1 VISNLGIVILGMKDN
16 IMSDKIGVYVCECG
30 PNIASKVD
38 IEKIK
43 EEIKKLEDFADVELV
58 VKNHKL
64 LCSVDGKK
72 FLENEINEN
81 NLTHLV
87 CAACSPRDHDTTFI
101 NVCKKTNLNPYMY
114 QIVNIREHC
123 AWIIPDKE
131 EATQK
136 AIRMI
141 HAGMDR
147 VLYQQ
152 PLEEK
157 QLDSNPD
164 VLVIGGGI
172 AGMEAALKMASK
184 ERHIFLIE
192 KEEKL
197 GGKTAKLKELLP
209 RQGVNL
215 NTLQQKI
222 SEVGS
227 NQYVKVFT
235 NTELESIV
243 GFLGNFE
250 IVLKDLNDPS
260 KQTELLAGAVV
271 VATGFDLKDVATL
284 DSYKISENN
293 EVYNALEIEKMLSE
307 KGKITLK
314 NGEVPKKVA
323 IIHCVGRPE
332 VGYCSKTCCNYL
344 LKTAKL
350 IKDQSSNIE
359 VFEFYK
365 HICLPNKNDEDF
377 YHQVEEK
384 GIEFIRIKDVNVTGT
399 KLDYVEISNEKNQL
413 DVDMVIVGT
422 AMIPTSGTSDLAELL
437 KIDLHET
444 GFYQEAHLKI
454 NPVST
459 NTDGVF
465 VVGGAHGPT
474 GISEAMIQ
482 AQAAAG
488 KIFTQLV
495 PGQKIVPEVK
505 VSEILEAYCTGCKT
519 CLDVC
524 GFGAIYF
531 DEDKGISVVNE
542 AICRG
547 CGNCVGS
554 CPSGSIRTRH
564 FTNPQLYQEVKEALR

>member
-1 VISNLGIVILGMKDN
+1 
-16 IMSDKIGVYVCECG
+16 MSEKIGIYVCECG

-38 IEKIK
+38 IDKILS
-43 EEIKKLEDFADVELV
+43 EIANLEDFKDVELV

-72 FLENEINEN
+72 YLENEIKEN

-101 NVCKKTNLNPYMY
+101 NVCKKTELNPYLY

-131 EATQK
+131 EATKK
-136 AIRMI
+136 AIRII

-172 AGMEAALKMASK
+172 AGMEAALKLASK
-184 ERHIFLIE
+184 DRMIYLIE
-192 KEEKL
+192 KTETL
-197 GGKTAKLKELLP
+197 GGKSAKLKELLP

-215 NTLQQKI
+215 NILQQKVSDI
-222 SEVGS
+222 Q
-227 NQYVKVFT
+227 NNKNIKVFT
-235 NTELESIV
+235 NTELDSIV

-250 IVLKDLNDPS
+250 IVIKDLNDPENT
-260 KQTELLAGAVV
+260 TELLAGAVV
-271 VATGFDLKDVATL
+271 VATGFELKDVATL
-284 DSYKISENN
+284 DSYNIKETD
-293 EVYNALEIEKMLSE
+293 EVYNALEIEEMLSQN
-307 KGKITLK
+307 GKITMR
-314 NGEVPKKVA
+314 NGEEPKKVGL
-323 IIHCVGRPE
+323 IHCVGRSE

-344 LKTAKL
+344 LKIAKML
-350 IKDQSSNIE
+350 KDQSPNIE
-359 VFEFYK
+359 VTELFK
-365 HICLPNKNDEDF
+365 HLCLPNKHDEEF
-377 YHQVEEK
+377 YEQVKTK
-384 GIEFIRIKDVNVTGT
+384 GINFIRFKNMTVDGT
-399 KLDYVEISNEKNQL
+399 SIDFTDIADAKNKL
-413 DVDMVIVGT
+413 DVDMIIVGT
-422 AMIPTSGTSDLAELL
+422 AMIPTADAAQLAEKL
-437 KIDLHET
+437 KIDQHET

-454 NPVST
+454 NPIST

-465 VVGGAHGPT
+465 VVGGAHGPS
-474 GISEAMIQ
+474 GISESMLQ

-488 KIFTQLV
+488 KIFTQLI
-495 PGQKIVPEVK
+495 PGQMIVPEVK

-531 DEDKGISVVNE
+531 DDDKGISVVNE

>member
-1 VISNLGIVILGMKDN
+1 
-16 IMSDKIGVYVCECG
+16 MSEKIGIYVCECG

-38 IEKIK
+38 IEKIMQ
-43 EEIKKLEDFADVELV
+43 ELAKLEDYKDKELV
-58 VKNHKL
+58 IKNHKL

-72 FLENEINEN
+72 FLEDEINEN

-87 CAACSPRDHDTTFI
+87 CAACSPRDHDSTFI
-101 NVCKKTNLNPYMY
+101 NVCKKTKLNPYLY
-114 QIVNIREHC
+114 QMVNIREQC

-131 EATQK
+131 EATSK

-141 HAGMDR
+141 HGGMDR

-164 VLVIGGGI
+164 VLIIGGGI
-172 AGMEAALKMASK
+172 AGMEAALTLASK
-184 ERHIFLIE
+184 NRAVYLIE
-192 KEEKL
+192 RSEKL
-197 GGKTAKLKELLP
+197 GGKSAKLKELLP

-215 NTLQQKI
+215 NVLHQKI
-222 SEVGS
+222 SDIQS
-227 NQYVKVFT
+227 NRFIKVFT
-235 NTELESIV
+235 NTQLDSVV

-250 IVLKDLNDPS
+250 IVIKVVNDPDNT
-260 KQTELLAGAVV
+260 TELLAGAVV
-271 VATGFDLKDVATL
+271 VATGFDLTDASSLNSFNIKKED
-284 DSYKISENN
+284 
-293 EVYNALEIEKMLSE
+293 EVYNALEIEEMLSQH
-307 KGKITLK
+307 GKITMR
-314 NGEVPKKVA
+314 NGKEPEKVA
-323 IIHCVGRPE
+323 LIHCVGRPE
-332 VGYCSKTCCNYL
+332 VGYCSKTCCDYL
-344 LKTAKL
+344 LKIAKL
-350 IKDQSSNIE
+350 VKDQSPKIE
-359 VFEFYK
+359 VTELYK
-365 HICLPNKNDEDF
+365 HMCLPNKHDEEF
-377 YHQVEEK
+377 YELVQEK
-384 GIEFIRIKDVNVTGT
+384 GIDFIKIKNVEVNETT
-399 KLDYVEISNEKNQL
+399 IDFTDIANAKKKLNVNMI
-413 DVDMVIVGT
+413 IVGS
-422 AMIPTSGTSDLAELL
+422 AMIPAAGTVELGVEL
-437 KIDLHET
+437 KIDQHET

-465 VVGGAHGPT
+465 VVGGAHGPV
-474 GISEAMIQ
+474 GITESMLQ

-488 KIFTQLV
+488 KIFTQLI
-495 PGQKIVPEVK
+495 PGQKIIPEIK
-505 VSEILEAYCTGCKT
+505 VSEILEAYCTGCQT

-564 FTNPQLYQEVKEALR
+564 FTNLQLYQEVKEALR

>member
-1 VISNLGIVILGMKDN
+1 
-16 IMSDKIGVYVCECG
+16 MSDKIGIYVCECG

-38 IEKIK
+38 IDKIM
-43 EEIKKLEDFADVELV
+43 EEISNLEDFKDVELV
-58 VKNHKL
+58 VRNHKL
-64 LCSVDGKK
+64 LCSVEGKK

-101 NVCKKTNLNPYMY
+101 NVCKKTELNPYMY
-114 QIVNIREHC
+114 QIVNIREQC

-131 EATQK
+131 EATEK
-136 AIRMI
+136 AIRII

-164 VLVIGGGI
+164 VLIIGGGI
-172 AGMEAALKMASK
+172 AGMEAALKLAS
-184 ERHIFLIE
+184 RDRLIYLIE
-192 KEEKL
+192 KTDEL
-197 GGKTAKLKELLP
+197 GGKSAKLNQLLP

-215 NTLQQKI
+215 NILHQKL
-222 SEVGS
+222 S
-227 NQYVKVFT
+227 NIKSNKYIKVFT
-235 NTELESIV
+235 NTELASIV

-250 IVLKDLNDPS
+250 IVIKDVKDPENT
-260 KQTELLAGAVV
+260 TELLAGAVI
-271 VATGFDLKDVATL
+271 VATGYELLDATTL
-284 DSYKISENN
+284 DKYEISEED
-293 EVYNALEIEKMLSE
+293 EVYNALEIEEMISKN
-307 KGKITLK
+307 GKIVMK
-314 NGEVPKKVA
+314 NGKEPQKVA
-323 IIHCVGRPE
+323 VIHCVGRSE
-332 VGYCSKTCCNYL
+332 VGYCSQTCCSYL
-344 LKTAKL
+344 LKISKML
-350 IKDQSSNIE
+350 KEQSSKIE
-359 VFEFYK
+359 VVELFK
-365 HICLPNKNDEDF
+365 HLCLPNKQDEAF
-377 YHQVEEK
+377 FEQVK
-384 GIEFIRIKDVNVTGT
+384 DKDVEFIRIKDVNVTGT
-399 KLDYVEISNEKNQL
+399 SIELTDISDAKQKL
-413 DVDMVIVGT
+413 DVDMIILGT
-422 AMIPTSGTSDLAELL
+422 AMIPTKETKYLAEEL
-437 KIDLHET
+437 KVELDEM

-454 NPVST
+454 NPIST

-474 GISEAMIQ
+474 GISESMLQ

-488 KIFTQLV
+488 KIFTQLI
-495 PGQKIVPEVK
+495 PGQKIIPEVK

>member
-1 VISNLGIVILGMKDN
+1 
-16 IMSDKIGVYVCECG
+16 MSDKIGIYVCECG

-38 IEKIK
+38 IDKIL
-43 EEIKKLEDFADVELV
+43 EEISNLEDFKDAELI

-72 FLENEINEN
+72 YLENEINEN

-101 NVCKKTNLNPYMY
+101 NVCKKTELNPYMY
-114 QIVNIREHC
+114 QIVNIREQC

-131 EATQK
+131 EATEK
-136 AIRMI
+136 AIRII

-164 VLVIGGGI
+164 VLIIGGGI
-172 AGMEAALKMASK
+172 AGMEAALKLASK
-184 ERHIFLIE
+184 ERMIYLIE
-192 KEEKL
+192 KTNEL
-197 GGKTAKLKELLP
+197 GGKSTKLNQLLP
-209 RQGVNL
+209 RQGVSL
-215 NTLQQKI
+215 NILHQKL
-222 SEVGS
+222 S
-227 NQYVKVFT
+227 NIKSNKYIKVFT
-235 NTELESIV
+235 NTELASIV

-250 IVLKDLNDPS
+250 IVIKDVKDPENT
-260 KQTELLAGAVV
+260 TELLAGAVI
-271 VATGFDLKDVATL
+271 VATGYELLDATTL
-284 DSYKISENN
+284 DKYEISEED
-293 EVYNALEIEKMLSE
+293 EVYNALEIEEMISKN
-307 KGKITLK
+307 GKIVMK
-314 NGEVPKKVA
+314 NGKEPQKVA
-323 IIHCVGRPE
+323 VIHCVGRSE
-332 VGYCSKTCCNYL
+332 VGYCSQTCCSYL
-344 LKTAKL
+344 LKISKML
-350 IKDQSSNIE
+350 KEQSSKIE
-359 VFEFYK
+359 VVELFK
-365 HICLPNKNDEDF
+365 HLCLPNKQDEAF
-377 YHQVEEK
+377 FEQVK
-384 GIEFIRIKDVNVTGT
+384 DKDVEFIRIKDVNVTGT
-399 KLDYVEISNEKNQL
+399 SIELTDISDAKQKL
-413 DVDMVIVGT
+413 DVDMIILGT
-422 AMIPTSGTSDLAELL
+422 AMIPTKETKYLAEEL
-437 KIDLHET
+437 KVELDEM

-454 NPVST
+454 NPIST

-474 GISEAMIQ
+474 GISESMLQ

-488 KIFTQLV
+488 KILTQLI
-495 PGQKIVPEVK
+495 PGQKIIPEVK

>member
-1 VISNLGIVILGMKDN
+1 
-16 IMSDKIGVYVCECG
+16 MSEKIGIYVCECG

-43 EEIKKLEDFADVELV
+43 QEISNLEDFKDVELV

-64 LCSVDGKK
+64 LCSVAGKK
-72 FLENEINEN
+72 YLENEINEN

-101 NVCKKTNLNPYMY
+101 NVCKKTQLNPYLY
-114 QIVNIREHC
+114 QLVNIREHC
-123 AWIIPDKE
+123 AWIIHDKE
-131 EATQK
+131 EATAK

-164 VLVIGGGI
+164 VLIIGGGI
-172 AGMEAALKMASK
+172 AGMEAALKLASK
-184 ERHIFLIE
+184 DRMVFLIE
-192 KEEKL
+192 KTDKL
-197 GGKTAKLKELLP
+197 GGKSAKLKELLP

-215 NTLQQKI
+215 NILHQKI
-222 SEVGS
+222 SDVQS
-227 NQYVKVFT
+227 NKHIKVFT
-235 NTELESIV
+235 NTELASIV

-250 IVLKDLNDPS
+250 IVIKAVNNPNNTTD
-260 KQTELLAGAVV
+260 LLAGAVV
-271 VATGFDLKDVATL
+271 VATGFELKGAASL
-284 DSYKISENN
+284 DSYNITDTDEI
-293 EVYNALEIEKMLSE
+293 YNALEIEEMLSQH
-307 KGKITLK
+307 GTITRR
-314 NGEVPKKVA
+314 NGEEPKKVA
-323 IIHCVGRPE
+323 LIHCVGRSE
-332 VGYCSKTCCNYL
+332 VGYCSKICCNYL
-344 LKTAKL
+344 LKIAKML
-350 IKDQSSNIE
+350 KDQSAKIE
-359 VFEFYK
+359 VTEFFK
-365 HICLPNKNDEDF
+365 DLCLPNKHDEDF
-377 YHQVEEK
+377 YEQVK
-384 GIEFIRIKDVNVTGT
+384 TRGIDFIRFKNMTVDGTNVKFT
-399 KLDYVEISNEKNQL
+399 DISDAKKQL
-413 DVDMVIVGT
+413 DVDMIIVGT
-422 AMIPTSGTSDLAELL
+422 AMIPADGAKELAELL
-437 KIDLHET
+437 KIDQHET

-465 VVGGAHGPT
+465 VVGGAHGPA
-474 GISEAMIQ
+474 GISESMLQ

-488 KIFTQLV
+488 KIFTQLI
-495 PGQKIVPEVK
+495 PGQKIIPEVK

-524 GFGAIYF
+524 GYGAIYF

>member
-1 VISNLGIVILGMKDN
+1 MEEISNL
-16 IMSDKIGVYVCECG
+16 
-30 PNIASKVD
+30 
-38 IEKIK
+38 
-43 EEIKKLEDFADVELV
+43 EDFKDVELV
-58 VKNHKL
+58 VRNHKL
-64 LCSVDGKK
+64 LCSVEGKK

-101 NVCKKTNLNPYMY
+101 NVCKKTELNPYMY
-114 QIVNIREHC
+114 QIVNIREQC

-131 EATQK
+131 EATEK
-136 AIRMI
+136 AIRII

-164 VLVIGGGI
+164 VLIIGGGI
-172 AGMEAALKMASK
+172 AGMEAALKLAS
-184 ERHIFLIE
+184 RDRLIYLIE
-192 KEEKL
+192 KTDEL
-197 GGKTAKLKELLP
+197 GGKSAKLNQLLP

-215 NTLQQKI
+215 NILHQKL
-222 SEVGS
+222 S
-227 NQYVKVFT
+227 NIKSNKYIKVFT
-235 NTELESIV
+235 NTELASIV

-250 IVLKDLNDPS
+250 IVIKDVKDPENT
-260 KQTELLAGAVV
+260 TELLAGAVI
-271 VATGFDLKDVATL
+271 VATGYELLDATTL
-284 DSYKISENN
+284 DKYEISEED
-293 EVYNALEIEKMLSE
+293 EVYNALEIEEMISKN
-307 KGKITLK
+307 GKIVMK
-314 NGEVPKKVA
+314 NGKEPQKVA
-323 IIHCVGRPE
+323 VIHCVGRSE
-332 VGYCSKTCCNYL
+332 VGYCSQTCCSYL
-344 LKTAKL
+344 LKISKML
-350 IKDQSSNIE
+350 KEQSSKIE
-359 VFEFYK
+359 VVELFK
-365 HICLPNKNDEDF
+365 HLCLPNKQDEAF
-377 YHQVEEK
+377 FEQVK
-384 GIEFIRIKDVNVTGT
+384 DKDVEFIRIKDVNVTGT
-399 KLDYVEISNEKNQL
+399 SIELTDISDAKQKL
-413 DVDMVIVGT
+413 DVDMIILGT
-422 AMIPTSGTSDLAELL
+422 AMIPAKETKYLAEEL
-437 KIDLHET
+437 KVELDEM

-454 NPVST
+454 NPIST

-474 GISEAMIQ
+474 GISESMLQ

-488 KIFTQLV
+488 KIFTQLI
-495 PGQKIVPEVK
+495 PGQKIIPEVK